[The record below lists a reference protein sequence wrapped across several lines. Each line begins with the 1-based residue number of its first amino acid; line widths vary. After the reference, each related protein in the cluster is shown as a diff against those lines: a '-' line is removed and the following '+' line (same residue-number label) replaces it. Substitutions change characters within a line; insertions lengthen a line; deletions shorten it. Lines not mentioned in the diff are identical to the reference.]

1 MYMFGAVYLKILKYA
16 EKSIS
21 KTDTLV
27 HMYGPI
33 PPLSPPSSPHLSVVG
48 GGGSCGE
55 QPGLLFHPPSSHLTG
70 GREAAVCL
78 DSKAFTLI
86 SLFNYR

>member
-1 MYMFGAVYLKILKYA
+1 MFGAVYLKILKYA

-48 GGGSCGE
+48 GGGVVWRAART
-55 QPGLLFHPPSSHLTG
+55 LVPSP
-70 GREAAVCL
+70 
-78 DSKAFTLI
+78 LI
-86 SLFNYR
+86 SLDRWEGGCGVSGLKGIHSDFTV

>member
-48 GGGSCGE
+48 GGGRVASSQDSCSI
-55 QPGLLFHPPSSHLTG
+55 PPHLT
-70 GREAAVCL
+70 
-78 DSKAFTLI
+78 
-86 SLFNYR
+86 